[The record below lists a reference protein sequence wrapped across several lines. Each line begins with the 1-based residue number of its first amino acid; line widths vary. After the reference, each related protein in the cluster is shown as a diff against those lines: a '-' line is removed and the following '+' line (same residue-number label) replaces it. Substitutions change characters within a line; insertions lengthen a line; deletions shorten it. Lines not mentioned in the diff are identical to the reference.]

1 MKYNTSDYNLLAE
14 YYEAHFDELR
24 QFVGSRVNFAYET
37 EDIVQNVFLRLL
49 KSDKM
54 ITSITLPCLV
64 YTVARNLIFD
74 YWRHHTRLQEHEHQL
89 QTSSLD
95 PDTVESIYSAQ
106 EMNELLE
113 RGIAQLSDTQ
123 QRVYRLNIYEGKK
136 VSDIAY
142 ELSMNYKGVERN
154 LGNARKHI
162 RHYMR
167 RMLA

>member
-1 MKYNTSDYNLLAE
+1 MAYRDFFVILPYQPLNHTSMKYNTSDYNLLAE

-54 ITSITLPCLV
+54 ITPITLPCLV

-74 YWRHHTRLQEHEHQL
+74 YWR
-89 QTSSLD
+89 
-95 PDTVESIYSAQ
+95 
-106 EMNELLE
+106 
-113 RGIAQLSDTQ
+113 QLSDTQ

-142 ELSMNYKGVERN
+142 ELSMNYKGVERS

>member
-54 ITSITLPCLV
+54 ITPITLPCLV

-89 QTSSLD
+89 QTSS
-95 PDTVESIYSAQ
+95 
-106 EMNELLE
+106 
-113 RGIAQLSDTQ
+113 
-123 QRVYRLNIYEGKK
+123 
-136 VSDIAY
+136 
-142 ELSMNYKGVERN
+142 NYKGVERN